1 MKLEHLSTLVSIVEL
16 GSLSAAAR
24 AGRISQPAVTKQVQ
38 RMEAELGLALLVR
51 GPKRQT
57 ELTPGGEKVLAFA
70 KETLRNYEILEQQLS
85 ALKTIGEGTLSL
97 AASTTPGEYVLPALL
112 AAFRRQYPQV
122 EVTMTISDTADV
134 AKKLLA
140 DDADV
145 GFIGSAVKQSGLRL
159 ERLVGDEV
167 ILAVPPDHA
176 FAERDQVDVEEL
188 QGQPLILREEGS
200 GTRRSVEEA
209 LAGAGRSLPRGGVVM
224 SLGST
229 QAVLMAVGQSL
240 GLGFVSARA
249 AAQALASGDL
259 ACVRLSG
266 VDLRRDLYLAY
277 LPRRAGDPLVA
288 RFLELVRAQFAE

>member
-112 AAFRRQYPQV
+112 AAFRRQYP
-122 EVTMTISDTADV
+122 
-134 AKKLLA
+134 
-140 DDADV
+140 
-145 GFIGSAVKQSGLRL
+145 
-159 ERLVGDEV
+159 
-167 ILAVPPDHA
+167 
-176 FAERDQVDVEEL
+176 
-188 QGQPLILREEGS
+188 
-200 GTRRSVEEA
+200 
-209 LAGAGRSLPRGGVVM
+209 
-224 SLGST
+224 
-229 QAVLMAVGQSL
+229 
-240 GLGFVSARA
+240 
-249 AAQALASGDL
+249 
-259 ACVRLSG
+259 
-266 VDLRRDLYLAY
+266 
-277 LPRRAGDPLVA
+277 
-288 RFLELVRAQFAE
+288 